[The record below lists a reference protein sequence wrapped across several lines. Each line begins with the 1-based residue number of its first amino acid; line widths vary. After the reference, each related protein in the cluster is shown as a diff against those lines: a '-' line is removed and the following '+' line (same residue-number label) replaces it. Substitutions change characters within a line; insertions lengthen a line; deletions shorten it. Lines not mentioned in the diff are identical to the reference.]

1 LVNTLVTVII
11 PSENSLEALKTTIDN
26 LLLQAKCKGIR
37 VMVLDKSI
45 DGSIQYASQASS
57 ELLRNIRIEPIGL
70 KANQT
75 EFDLK
80 IETPYCIWITPGT
93 IFKDRNFLIDEV
105 NKISVTRKN
114 LIYTEKERFNLVK
127 FLFPF
132 YTINSK
138 KTNVFS
144 VLCNKTDYKKVWYQK
159 NSGTYNLT
167 ILDVVSEKNYKVVQV

>member
-1 LVNTLVTVII
+1 MVNTLVTVII
-11 PSENSLEALKTTIDN
+11 PSENSLADLKTTIDN
-26 LLLQAKCKGIR
+26 LLLQSKCKGIR

-45 DGSIQYASQASS
+45 DGSIQYASHASS

-70 KANQT
+70 KADQT

-93 IFKDRNFLIDEV
+93 IFKDRNFLMDEV

-114 LIYTEKERFNLVK
+114 LIYTEKKIVNLIN

-132 YTINSK
+132 YQINRK
-138 KTNVFS
+138 MTNIFS
-144 VLCNKTDYKKVWYQK
+144 VLCNKKDYKKVWYQK
-159 NSGTYNLT
+159 NSGTYNL
-167 ILDVVSEKNYKVVQV
+167 ILLDAVSEKNYKVVQV